1 MKDTVTLSQFIKKE
15 EWKLKERIVC
25 LEQEKLSLVHRLNV
39 LPSFDTWRRERSGKD
54 ARYSLQEHPGD
65 FSQSLDRF
73 IQMRGL

>member
-1 MKDTVTLSQFIKKE
+1 MKDTVTLSLFIKKE
-15 EWKLKERIVC
+15 EQKLKERIVR

-39 LPSFDTWRRERSGKD
+39 LPSFDTWRRERASSPLK
-54 ARYSLQEHPGD
+54 YSLREHPGD